1 MLTFTIRR
9 LILSVPTL
17 LFISLAIFLLLQ
29 LAPGDP
35 MSQVPL
41 TVPPEVKEKMR
52 QALGL
57 GEPVH
62 VQYWKWM
69 VQFFWIE
76 PQVFIDW
83 LTRESTLFAWL
94 PDTSLYDGQLRMISW
109 QTRGPVMDLVVQS
122 LPQTLWVVGMSY
134 VVGVLIAL
142 PIGIYSA
149 YRHYSV
155 FDQAGTFVTMIGFSI
170 PPFFTGPLLIV
181 IFAVQL
187 DWFPSVYNTVHQ
199 VVDWDSFVIQLR
211 QMILP
216 VMVLALQTTAQISRY
231 MRSAMLDNLNQD
243 YVRTARAKGL
253 KEGVVVMVHVLR
265 NSMIP
270 VITVIALGIP
280 SIFGGAI
287 ITENVFK
294 VNGLGYQL
302 LIALFANDIP
312 TVMTFTFIFA
322 ILIVLFNLI
331 ADVLYGVLDP
341 RIRYD

>member
-9 LILSVPTL
+9 LVLSIPTL
-17 LFISLAIFLLLQ
+17 LFISLVIFGLLQ

-35 MSQVPL
+35 MAQVPL

-57 GEPVH
+57 GQAWYI
-62 VQYWKWM
+62 QYWKWL

-76 PQVFIDW
+76 PQVLIDHW
-83 LTRESTLFAWL
+83 FGTTFSEGKQRIL
-94 PDTSLYDGQLRMISW
+94 SW
-109 QTRGPVMDLVVQS
+109 QTRSPVMDTVVQRI
-122 LPQTLWVVGMSY
+122 PQTLWVVGLAY
-134 VVGVLIAL
+134 IVGILIAL

-181 IFAVQL
+181 IFSVSL
-187 DWFPSVYNTVHQ
+187 GWLPSIYDTTHVVNDWA
-199 VVDWDSFVIQLR
+199 SFKIQFQ
-211 QMILP
+211 QMIMP

-231 MRSAMLDNLNQD
+231 MRGAMLDNLNQD

-253 KEGVVVMVHVLR
+253 KESVVVVVHVVR

-270 VITVIALGIP
+270 VVTVIALGVP

-294 VNGLGYQL
+294 VNGIGQL
-302 LIALFANDIP
+302 LLTWLFANDLP
-312 TVMTFTFIFA
+312 GVMTLTFIFA

>member
-9 LILSVPTL
+9 LVLAVPTL
-17 LFISLAIFLLLQ
+17 LFISLAIFLLLE

-35 MSQVPL
+35 MAQVPL

-57 GEPVH
+57 GEPLH
-62 VQYWKWM
+62 IRYWKWL

-76 PQVFIDW
+76 PQV
-83 LTRESTLFAWL
+83 LF
-94 PDTSLYDGQLRMISW
+94 DSIFGTSFSEGQLRVISW
-109 QTRGPVMDLVVQS
+109 QTRSPVMDIVVQRI
-122 LPQTLWVVGMSY
+122 PQTLWVVGTAY
-134 VVGVLIAL
+134 IVGILIAL

-149 YRHYSV
+149 YRQYSL
-155 FDQAGTFVTMIGFSI
+155 FDQAGTFITMIGFSI

-181 IFAVQL
+181 IFAVSL
-187 DWFPSVYNTVHQ
+187 GWLPSVYDTTH
-199 VVDWDSFVIQLR
+199 VVNDWDSFKVQLR

-231 MRSAMLDNLNQD
+231 MRASMLDNLNQD

-253 KEGVVVMVHVLR
+253 SEAVVVMVHVLR

-270 VITVIALGIP
+270 VITVIALGMP
-280 SIFGGAI
+280 AIFGGAI
-287 ITENVFK
+287 ITEVIFK
-294 VNGLGYQL
+294 VNGIGQL
-302 LIALFANDIP
+302 LITALFANDLP
-312 TVMTFTFIFA
+312 MVQTLTFIFA
-322 ILIVLFNLI
+322 VLIVLFNLI
-331 ADVLYGVLDP
+331 ADILYGVLDP